1 MSSRSFS
8 RETALKVLFSLEFNN
23 IEVTEALRLQ
33 LESYDKKP
41 DVDTIFVLKLVRGVI
56 DNFERIDSFIEK
68 HSLHWKLSRIPLI
81 EKNILRIGIY
91 ELLISSDT
99 PPKVVINEA
108 IELGKKFGAEEA
120 GSFING
126 ILDNI
131 FKTDM
136 KNLRVSAE
144 EV

>member
-1 MSSRSFS
+1 VGSRSFS

-23 IEVTEALRLQ
+23 VEPSEALRL
-33 LESYDKKP
+33 LLDSYSKKP
-41 DVDTIFVLKLVRGVI
+41 EIEVVFVLNLVRGVL
-56 DNFERIDSFIEK
+56 DNHEQLDDLIKK
-68 HSLHWKLSRIPLI
+68 HSLHWKLSRLPLI

-91 ELLISSDT
+91 ELLLSKDI

-126 ILDNI
+126 ILDSI
-131 FKTDM
+131 YKT
-136 KNLRVSAE
+136 KE
-144 EV
+144 TK